1 MGKGRNGTEHRAATM
16 ILTQEGEMQHAH
28 TMKDNLLFL
37 FRKSFSF
44 DKSLFVSV
52 IARIPVNI
60 LIPLITSYLTKYMTS
75 ITLGQTDSGR
85 FLAYVLSCSVM
96 ILALTLVNNYTAA
109 KIKYDTMFVR
119 LRYLGSISDKNME
132 ADCSGQAFL

>member
-60 LIPLITSYLTKYMTS
+60 LIPLISSYLT
-75 ITLGQTDSGR
+75 
-85 FLAYVLSCSVM
+85 
-96 ILALTLVNNYTAA
+96 
-109 KIKYDTMFVR
+109 
-119 LRYLGSISDKNME
+119 
-132 ADCSGQAFL
+132 

>member
-1 MGKGRNGTEHRAATM
+1 
-16 ILTQEGEMQHAH
+16 MQHAH

-119 LRYLGSISDKNME
+119 LRYLGSISDKNMA